1 MKTIVIA
8 AGLVLAALPAMGGQG
23 VPAKAAPYTAATGM
37 AASAEDDAV
46 TNRVVDLVT
55 EDKHRLWALLY
66 TNGTPA
72 SIGIVIMHPRSD
84 SRRDW
89 RLTYFANAGIAALG
103 MASRH
108 ENSSEEER
116 YEDIMLD
123 IASGVKY
130 LREKVGVK
138 KVFLLGHSGGG
149 SLMTFYANQSGK
161 KPGERV
167 TGTFTGMGPDLN
179 KFELPPVDL
188 LICSANH
195 FGNQYTT
202 VRKIDPS
209 VTDENDPTSVDP
221 ELDMYNPANGFR
233 QPPESSHYSKEFL
246 EKFDKAQHARW
257 ERLTQKALSIFRD
270 KQLYKKIME
279 SPGFANLDPY
289 EQIQIRRK
297 ATARHYM
304 KNYRFTA
311 IPEGTDLSID
321 KTDREVGLNSSPRPD
336 WDNYASNTHP
346 STVPVETFLD
356 TNTRFSNV
364 YVPKNIK
371 EVTIPTLFITGTAD
385 MQEYP
390 AERDEMFKASGAK
403 VKKVIYI
410 EGANHPYLPQGPK
423 AGDGKQR
430 DRAADAMLQFIK
442 ENLQ

>member
-1 MKTIVIA
+1 MKTIFLLLSA
-8 AGLVLAALPAMGGQG
+8 LVTAQPLLAQ
-23 VPAKAAPYTAATGM
+23 
-37 AASAEDDAV
+37 EV
-46 TNRVVDLVT
+46 TSKVVDIET
-55 EDKHRLWALLY
+55 EDKKRLWALLY

-72 SIGIVIMHPRSD
+72 TIGMVVMHPRSD

-89 RLTYFANAGIAALG
+89 RLQYFAKAGIASLG

-123 IASGVKY
+123 IAGGVRY

-138 KVFLLGHSGGG
+138 KVFLVGHSGGG
-149 SLMTFYANQSGK
+149 SLMIFYANQSGK
-161 KPGERV
+161 KPGQRV
-167 TGTFTGMGPDLN
+167 KGTFTGRGPDLN
-179 KFELPPVDL
+179 KFDLPPVDL
-188 LICSANH
+188 LVCSANH

-209 VTDENDPTSVDP
+209 VTDEDDPTSIDP
-221 ELDMYNPANGFR
+221 ALDMYNPANGFA
-233 QPPESSHYSKEFL
+233 PPPKSSKYSKEFL
-246 EKFDKAQHARW
+246 HKFEEAQQARY
-257 ERLTQKALSIFRD
+257 ERLTQHALSIFRE
-270 KQLYKKIME
+270 KQMYQKLMDSSEFQK
-279 SPGFANLDPY
+279 LDPY
-289 EQIQIRRK
+289 EQIKVRRK

-321 KTDREVGLNSSPRPD
+321 PTDRDYGINSTPRPD

-346 STVPVETFLD
+346 ATVPIETFLD
-356 TNTRFSNV
+356 TNTPFANV
-364 YVPKNIK
+364 HALKNLP

-390 AERDEMFKASGAK
+390 SEREAMYKVSGAK
-403 VKKVIYI
+403 VKQVVWI

-430 DRAADAMLQFIK
+430 DRAADAMLKFIR
-442 ENLQ
+442 ENLK